1 MSHLDHVG
9 AGTIEADV
17 YSFAIIVVELMT
29 GDIPYAEQLECF
41 DVTDVLRAIAG
52 LKSSL
57 TNQVPQVLIV
67 CVWSCM
73 YVHTCIGCT
82 LETLLLAKCPLQFS
96 SLFLILLGMDQ

>member
-57 TNQVPQVLIV
+57 TNQVPQVLT
-67 CVWSCM
+67 CVFG
-73 YVHTCIGCT
+73 VACT
-82 LETLLLAKCPLQFS
+82 Y
-96 SLFLILLGMDQ
+96 IHV